1 MLCACHV
8 QVEFLSAAF
17 PGAKAH
23 SGFLSQLAAITS
35 ADNTSEESL
44 VNNIRVRG
52 LIPGCRAYR
61 SAVAAACAGVVG
73 SCQRAHNN
81 PQ

>member
-1 MLCACHV
+1 MSNV

-44 VNNIRVRG
+44 VNNIRVREMK
-52 LIPGCRAYR
+52 LGC
-61 SAVAAACAGVVG
+61 SVVAQAC
-73 SCQRAHNN
+73 
-81 PQ
+81 